1 MLQYGILNIEEFDPK
16 HDVYLNKKKSRRS
29 AFIIDDTKI
38 QIGSTE
44 VYFWIAIE
52 PIHQPIHHRI
62 LLVYIYQDIGT

>member
-29 AFIIDDTKI
+29 AFIINDTKI

-44 VYFWIAIE
+44 V
-52 PIHQPIHHRI
+52 
-62 LLVYIYQDIGT
+62 